1 MQLLL
6 VGDGP
11 RDGAAVPHLVEGV
24 LSRPFEHEF
33 TAWRE
38 IRLSGKGYGR
48 KLLYLIRRAR
58 DHSADGVVATVDAD
72 KDPPRMKL
80 RTLQAARDADRQ
92 SNPPFPI
99 ALGEAIPHLE
109 AWLLDDAEAVR
120 EVLQL
125 PNTESIPNVA
135 RTKDPKNSLNALI
148 GSSDDVDDLLTT
160 LSEIARRVR
169 QVRCAH
175 ANGTGFSSFY
185 SDVQAEFNAE
195 TPRG

>member
-11 RDGAAVPHLVEGV
+11 RDGAAVPRLVEGV
-24 LSRPFEHEF
+24 LSRPINHEF

-72 KDPPRMKL
+72 KDPSRTKL
-80 RTLQAARDADRQ
+80 RTLQAARDDDRQ
-92 SNPPFPI
+92 SNPPLPI
-99 ALGEAIPHLE
+99 ALKEAVPHLE

-135 RTKDPKNSLNALI
+135 RTKDPKQALNDLI
-148 GSSDDVDDLLTT
+148 DASSEVDDLLTA
-160 LSEIARRVR
+160 LSEIARRVQR
-169 QVRCAH
+169 LRCVH
-175 ANGTGFSSFY
+175 AKATGFDSFC
-185 SDVQAEFNAE
+185 DDLRAEF
-195 TPRG
+195 RS